1 VGSAYNSAT
10 RLVGG
15 VDPVQVER
23 LETLRGELHRCE
35 ERMQAFMAALGLSSI
50 DVEEIRARLRRPTTR
65 ERRRD
70 ALLAVKRLARL
81 SEKCQQLRTELN
93 EIIAAQRLL
102 ARQARIIV
110 RGKLYSGVDV
120 RLGEESLSYNEE
132 KQHLQLRLSESE
144 GRLRVVEGP
153 ITRASGSTD

>member
-1 VGSAYNSAT
+1 
-10 RLVGG
+10 
-15 VDPVQVER
+15 
-23 LETLRGELHRCE
+23 
-35 ERMQAFMAALGLSSI
+35 MQAFMAALGLSSI

-81 SEKCQQLRTELN
+81 SERRQQLRTEMN
-93 EIIAAQRLL
+93 DIIAAQRLL
-102 ARQARIIV
+102 ARQARIVV

-144 GRLRVVEGP
+144 GKLRIVEGP
-153 ITRASGSTD
+153 ITRASEATN

>member
-1 VGSAYNSAT
+1 
-10 RLVGG
+10 
-15 VDPVQVER
+15 
-23 LETLRGELHRCE
+23 
-35 ERMQAFMAALGLSSI
+35 MQAFMAALGLSSI

-81 SEKCQQLRTELN
+81 SEKCQQLRTEMN